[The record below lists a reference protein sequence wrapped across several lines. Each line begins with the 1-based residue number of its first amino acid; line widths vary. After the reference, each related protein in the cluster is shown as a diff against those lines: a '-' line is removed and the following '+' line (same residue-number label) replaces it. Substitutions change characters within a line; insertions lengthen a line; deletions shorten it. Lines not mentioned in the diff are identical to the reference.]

1 MRVVMEAITI
11 HKHLIPP
18 LCFVFFVQLGLTAGT
33 VLCWVMGSLLN
44 LLTQT
49 TNMHI
54 CVLGE
59 YAIGMRRKMLSKQG
73 AGCLTAQHIVPEN
86 GGNWEMCI
94 RKDRQVLDAAPIT
107 LTLVVHTRG

>member
-18 LCFVFFVQLGLTAGT
+18 LCFVFCPTMAHSRHSV
-33 VLCWVMGSLLN
+33 VMGSLLN